1 MDDYESL
8 NIISNDSSIYNKLEY
23 KKDFN
28 FLEKNINLSFNP
40 KKFSTEI
47 FNFMEKP
54 IYKLNDNI
62 FENVIDENKNPKIS
76 KLYNKDTKNNY
87 HEIPQNNL
95 KENINYNK
103 KNLIKQTSKL
113 KNNDSLLKSPIPLK
127 IMNNRPFFFVIK
139 EVEKSKNCKYFYF
152 NFILVLGMKRKN
164 KKSKI
169 LFDDKKENEI
179 NSSNIQTQC
188 SIKQTKNKNVNKISL
203 IKSQSIINSDVS
215 LYFLS

>member
-139 EVEKSKNCKYFYF
+139 EVEKSKKCKYFYF
-152 NFILVLGMKRKN
+152 NFIIVLGMKRKN
-164 KKSKI
+164 KKTKI
-169 LFDDKKENEI
+169 LVDDKKENEI

-188 SIKQTKNKNVNKISL
+188 SIKQTKNKNV
-203 IKSQSIINSDVS
+203 
-215 LYFLS
+215 FH